1 MVPGQ
6 VSAPRDVLA
15 AGCSSPRR
23 LPGELAPSP
32 ARPLLPPSA
41 SAGFAILP
49 GSRRDFESFVLT
61 RPGRELRPGAS
72 TRCSSPTSIGTAS
85 GRRPPCCNPPA
96 SARLGEGQPA
106 EPARHGACPHGMV
119 PVPMAR
125 RLSPWHGSRW
135 HRALPIP
142 IPPLPTAPRA
152 PLQGPASQHQLPC
165 WFPAALAQ
173 HQGRTQRGSARL
185 PGQVGAFPPRDHPR
199 GRATACAA
207 CCERTEGRQCQ
218 AHGCTV

>member
-15 AGCSSPRR
+15 AGCPSPRR

-106 EPARHGACPHGMV
+106 EPARHGACPHGTAPGGTV
-119 PVPMAR
+119 PSPSPSLPCLMLPGHLSKAR
-125 RLSPWHGSRW
+125 PRSTSCPAGSRL
-135 HRALPIP
+135 HLHSTRARPSEA
-142 IPPLPTAPRA
+142 APVC
-152 PLQGPASQHQLPC
+152 PA
-165 WFPAALAQ
+165 
-173 HQGRTQRGSARL
+173 R
-185 PGQVGAFPPRDHPR
+185 
-199 GRATACAA
+199 
-207 CCERTEGRQCQ
+207 
-218 AHGCTV
+218 

>member
-72 TRCSSPTSIGTAS
+72 TRCSSPTSIGMAS

-106 EPARHGACPHGMV
+106 EPAQHGACPHGTV

-125 RLSPWHGSRW
+125 LLVASCPPHPHPSPAHCSQGTS
-135 HRALPIP
+135 
-142 IPPLPTAPRA
+142 PRPGLA
-152 PLQGPASQHQLPC
+152 A
-165 WFPAALAQ
+165 PAALLVPGCTCAAP
-173 HQGRTQRGSARL
+173 GPDPARQRPSARPGRCL
-185 PGQVGAFPPRDHPR
+185 PTPGPSAWPCH
-199 GRATACAA
+199 CL
-207 CCERTEGRQCQ
+207 CCLL
-218 AHGCTV
+218 